1 MKPGLVVVLTW
12 AGVRGG
18 LSVAM
23 ALSLPPSSQRSE
35 LLAATYAVVIFST
48 IVQSLTLER
57 VIVRLKGQPPGAG
70 HPSGRRLSEE
80 PYSAAFR
87 ASLTGP

>member
-1 MKPGLVVVLTW
+1 MAVLTW

-23 ALSLPPSSQRSE
+23 ALSLAPSPERAII
-35 LLAATYAVVIFST
+35 LAATYVVVVFSI

-57 VIVRLKGQPPGAG
+57 LIVRMGYGRALAAAG
-70 HPSGRRLSEE
+70 EALLS
-80 PYSAAFR
+80 A
-87 ASLTGP
+87 